1 MTMSSSTE
9 HKSPNVQFILDT
21 LAGSLMVLTA
31 DGNFLFEDGR
41 FEPLKPGKW
50 AMVSPIDS
58 FCVWEE
64 ARCMSFQEHVKA
76 GGCTVAQKA
85 DQTPKRH
92 QRKVCRCG
100 FNVNP
105 GFPSAQLLAAM
116 EQYVSSTLDDLGQ
129 ECSLET
135 CLHRIIFVGMTNELE
150 ATDKP
155 HKNYDFQQSQEVRG
169 YAARFPPGCWNFVGP
184 GNEKTWKYDK
194 WVGDP
199 NGNWDRKA
207 SHSSNNTQ
215 RTWTPSPSRH
225 HNFRAGALK
234 QKSGKKAFTLTRTRR
249 PSA

>member
-1 MTMSSSTE
+1 MYEFSGT
-9 HKSPNVQFILDT
+9 
-21 LAGSLMVLTA
+21 
-31 DGNFLFEDGR
+31 
-41 FEPLKPGKW
+41 
-50 AMVSPIDS
+50 
-58 FCVWEE
+58 
-64 ARCMSFQEHVKA
+64 

-92 QRKVCRCG
+92 QRKVCRLRIQRQSWFPFRTAAG
-100 FNVNP
+100 GDGTVRLVDSRRPRP
-105 GFPSAQLLAAM
+105 GML
-116 EQYVSSTLDDLGQ
+116 
-129 ECSLET
+129 SLET
-135 CLHRIIFVGMTNELE
+135 CLHRTIFVGMTNELE

-234 QKSGKKAFTLTRTRR
+234 QKSGKKAFTL
-249 PSA
+249 A